1 MTTVFI
7 VRPFGEKPVQ
17 IKSKTGKLASVKVN
31 FDDIDRLLIQPALK
45 KNALKGDTTG
55 VIAEAGNIRV
65 DMFQMLIAYDLVIA
79 DMSINNANV
88 FYELGIRHGL
98 RPNGTILIRFE
109 SEGDVPFDLKT
120 DRYIPYNRENPSKA
134 IDDLARTIK
143 DTLTAQQSQN
153 RRPDSPVF
161 LLLPKLAPPDAAKLL
176 VVPKEFQEAVAK
188 AESDAQNGRT
198 TLALLA
204 EEAKRTPWAR
214 EGVRWV
220 ALAQRR
226 IKHFPAALESWEY
239 IRGDLPDDV
248 EANLQLATIY
258 QLQGDLVSASQA
270 CQRVLDNP
278 GVDRKWRADAR
289 SQLARNEK
297 GLWAGE
303 FAALASEEKRRAQ
316 AVSDSRLTDA
326 FEGYMA
332 GFRED
337 LNNYYSGINALGLLT
352 AIVKLA
358 EGEPAAW
365 RGRYPAAKRA
375 SDALDEFRE
384 QLPYVRGAVRIS
396 LDNADR
402 TATSR
407 GQPDEWLPA
416 SQAQYALLTED
427 NPVYVGNAYK
437 KAKIAGKD
445 KFSVDSEARQV
456 GIFSSLGLFPQN
468 CVAALDGLGVPPVAG
483 VPAAAAPPAQN
494 CVIVGTGHRV
504 RPERPQSASIP
515 EHPRVRRESER
526 LAARAHRGRKGGAGG
541 DRGIGDGNRRGGKR
555 VRSAV
560 PRDLR
565 GTGRSNDG
573 GAADPQDRISVS
585 VRRRRRPGMGRT
597 VPEACHGEAADHPK
611 QERRHADLGG
621 VDRQLWRVSAG
632 QHLGDEGRPFP
643 AERQRHAAGAV
654 EREGRRRTRRNA
666 RYDRAREDAGRES
679 LRQGRRRAVWAP
691 GLKGKTG

>member
-226 IKHFPAALESWEY
+226 IKHFLAALESWEY

-303 FAALASEEKRRAQ
+303 FAALASEEKRRAR

-504 RPERPQSASIP
+504 DPKGRNPPRFPNTLECVEKVKGWLRERIAAEKAGLAGTAGSATGIAGAASGFDLLFHEICAELGVPTTVVLPIPKTEYQCQSVDGGGPEWVERFQKLVTAKPPIILSKSADMPIWAASIANYGVFQRGNIWVMKDALFRP
-515 EHPRVRRESER
+515 NANVTL
-526 LAARAHRGRKGGAGG
+526 LALSNGKA
-541 DRGIGDGNRRGGKR
+541 GDGPGGTQDMIELAKTQGAKVY
-555 VRSAV
+555 VR
-560 PRDLR
+560 
-565 GTGRSNDG
+565 
-573 GAADPQDRISVS
+573 
-585 VRRRRRPGMGRT
+585 
-597 VPEACHGEAADHPK
+597 
-611 QERRHADLGG
+611 
-621 VDRQLWRVSAG
+621 
-632 QHLGDEGRPFP
+632 
-643 AERQRHAAGAV
+643 
-654 EREGRRRTRRNA
+654 
-666 RYDRAREDAGRES
+666 DAGE
-679 LRQGRRRAVWAP
+679 LFGLP
-691 GLKGKTG
+691 G